1 MDKARDNILRLL
13 QQVKFFASVPER
25 VKQLTNLLNSD
36 EMKLKEVF
44 IESLK
49 LESLRSAIMK
59 ELSISHHKRG
69 SKFKTQSST
78 DANSNS
84 NSAIPSR
91 DSVILA
97 SSSKDEDMN
106 HDRIRHSVENH
117 LKIVPELSKQIYKRL
132 FHNLERMTDIA
143 NEYPEY
149 LVLTFEI
156 IEMYAE
162 YIQRKKSS
170 PTGTLGIENLDMNI
184 TQSTLDHIQ
193 LKCLER
199 IESNFVIMNES
210 NLGEIGEGPVD
221 SKVGNILNAATE
233 ILNDVLQF
241 KSYVLPCIPP
251 SYHVI
256 DIYIQC
262 YDQFFLPHLKFICT
276 DLNSLEVADIML
288 CIQWFEYYKS
298 QIVLLGINSHST
310 SQMYNDYI
318 ENLLHEYLL
327 RIKSQIISWF
337 QNIKNQPLEIVKD
350 SAQHLITSQPEDMMN
365 VLHMQLSVAKDKL
378 PYEYIYHVLLACL
391 NVLREV
397 QRQSYDDLNLNWK
410 VKGVESLCAM
420 VNDNERMQEKCN
432 ELSDWIEKLISLQE
446 QQEYLIM
453 ILEEVANEYISLA
466 VTSANY
472 VAKCVLADLDEPV
485 FSKLFTD
492 EWESGQPLMEIY
504 IATLEDYFNDI
515 RVWLPEFFYDKF
527 VKDIF
532 IQSIFIYVISISKHG
547 IVITSNASSNNI
559 NFPHLF
565 TSEMNAASRISN
577 DYEVLR
583 NFYQQHSET
592 LSAGG
597 LKSSFMDEL
606 EPLKQLAHITILSK
620 MNGNG
625 VEDNVKLLF
634 KRYGKEGLAVVT
646 SAICCNPAMNKNE
659 KIHNI
664 KLANELFK
672 KKQGDYPILNDL
684 FHGISSLAIDSGV
697 DIEKLK
703 SLALKPKSKLTDWI
717 RRGRKKQA
725 NDDGDY

>member
-1 MDKARDNILRLL
+1 MDKARDNILKLL

-25 VKQLTNLLNSD
+25 VKQLTTLLNSD

-59 ELSISHHKRG
+59 ELSLSHHKRG
-69 SKFKTQSST
+69 SKFKLQSS
-78 DANSNS
+78 DNN
-84 NSAIPSR
+84 PSK
-91 DSVILA
+91 DLTIHN
-97 SSSKDEDMN
+97 SSSKEDDLN
-106 HDRIRHSVENH
+106 HDRIRNSVENH
-117 LKIVPELSKQIYKRL
+117 LKIVPELSEQIYKRL
-132 FHNLERMTDIA
+132 FHNIERMSDIA

-162 YIQRKKSS
+162 YIQRKKNS
-170 PTGTLGIENLDMNI
+170 PSGTLGIENLDMNI
-184 TQSTLDHIQ
+184 KESALEHIQ
-193 LKCLER
+193 QKCMER

-210 NLGEIGEGPVD
+210 NENDDDQVS
-221 SKVGNILNAATE
+221 SKVSNILNAATE
-233 ILNDVLQF
+233 ILNEILQF

-251 SYHVI
+251 SYKVI
-256 DIYIQC
+256 EIYINC
-262 YDQFFLPHLKFICT
+262 YDQFFLPHLKSIY
-276 DLNSLEVADIML
+276 NEISHLEVADIML
-288 CIQWFEYYKS
+288 SIQWFEYYKS
-298 QIVLLGINSHST
+298 QMILLNVDVNPTISL
-310 SQMYNDYI
+310 YNEYI
-318 ENLLHEYLL
+318 ENLLHEYLM

-337 QNIKNQPLEIVKD
+337 QNIKNQPLDIVKD
-350 SAQHLITSQPEDMMN
+350 TSQHLITSQPEDMMN

-378 PYEYIYHVLLACL
+378 PFEYTYHVLVACL

-397 QRQSYDDLNLNWK
+397 QRQSYDDLNSNWK
-410 VKGVESLCAM
+410 TKGVESLCAM
-420 VNDNERMQEKCN
+420 INDNERMQEKCN
-432 ELSDWIEKLISLQE
+432 ELSDWIERLISLQE

-466 VTSANY
+466 VTSANF
-472 VAKCVLADLDEPV
+472 VAKCVLEDLDEPV

-492 EWESGQPLMEIY
+492 EWESGQPLMDIY
-504 IATLEDYFNDI
+504 IATLEDYFHDV
-515 RVWLPEFFYDKF
+515 RDWVPEFFYDKF

-532 IQSIFIYVISISKHG
+532 IQTIFIYVMSICKHG
-547 IVITSNASSNNI
+547 IVITSNASSNII

-565 TSEMNAASRISN
+565 SSEMNAASRISN

-583 NFYQQHSET
+583 NFFQQHAET
-592 LSAGG
+592 LAAGG
-597 LKSSFMDEL
+597 LKSSFVHEL

-625 VEDNVKLLF
+625 VEENVKLLF

-672 KKQGDYPILNDL
+672 KKQNDYPILTDL

-703 SLALKPKSKLTDWI
+703 SLALKPKSKLSDWI
-717 RRGRKKQA
+717 RRGGKKQVEK
-725 NDDGDY
+725 DGDY